1 MKPALLIILFSDI
14 IICILLGIST
24 GAFTDG
30 LTMLFT
36 LVFVFITCI
45 SASCIISLVKK
56 TKKNAKVML
65 LNSILLP
72 IIIFIIFEIANSCR
86 IHNLYAIYHFNTTDG
101 EFQLYIHKDTNI
113 FNIYHIFE
121 GGSEGVIQ
129 GTYVTFGDS
138 EYTLYVTP
146 ANSNN
151 VKFNELHIKN
161 DSIHGFNGSSYSL
174 VHE

>member
-36 LVFVFITCI
+36 LVFVFITFV

-56 TKKNAKVML
+56 TKKIAKVML

-72 IIIFIIFEIANSCR
+72 IIIFIIFEVASSCR

-138 EYTLYVTP
+138 EYTLYVTH